1 MQAHPAGPRYAQMA
15 QELQAPVASTSGS
28 DPTLSRVWPES
39 AHRSESGEL
48 QIGGQGV
55 IQLASQYGTPLFLFD
70 EKDIRER
77 AREFVDAYLADNEH
91 GMVYYAAKAFL
102 SVAIAKW
109 VVEEG
114 LGIDVASGGELA
126 IAIRAGVP
134 GGKLL
139 MHGNNK
145 SEDEIRTALV
155 HGVARIVIDSFDEIV
170 RVAAIA
176 ADLNIVAKV
185 LVRATVGVE
194 AHTHE
199 FIATAHEDQK
209 FGLSVAEGD
218 VQEAVRRIA
227 KLPSL
232 HFVGLHSHI
241 GSQIFDSAGFEIA
254 ATRVVSVAYSIYD
267 IQGIECQEFNL
278 GGGMGIAYLPEDDP
292 LSVQAMA
299 KQVRDIVV
307 RECENVG
314 IPIPALCF
322 EPGRA
327 IVGRAGITLYEVGT
341 VKKVKLDHGERTY
354 ISVDGGMSDNIRTS
368 LYGAQYSV
376 ALVSR
381 NSFSEQVL
389 CRVVGKHCESGD
401 IVVRDA
407 WLPGDV
413 TPGDLIAVAATG
425 AYCRSMASNY
435 NQIPRPPVVS
445 VREGENQL
453 ILRRE
458 TFDDLLALDPFAG

>member
-1 MQAHPAGPRYAQMA
+1 MQAHPAGPRHAQMA
-15 QELQAPVASTSGS
+15 QELPASSPVA
-28 DPTLSRVWPES
+28 DPAQSHVWPQS
-39 AHRSESGEL
+39 AHRTDSGEFHV
-48 QIGGQGV
+48 GGQGV
-55 IQLASQYGTPLFLFD
+55 IQLAAEYGTPLFLFD
-70 EKDIRER
+70 ENDIRER
-77 AREFVDAYLADNEH
+77 AREFARAYLVDNER
-91 GMVYYAAKAFL
+91 GTVYYAAKAFL
-102 SVAIAKW
+102 SVAVAQW
-109 VVEEG
+109 VIEEG

-126 IAIRAGVP
+126 IAIRAGIP
-134 GGKLL
+134 GEKLL

-145 SEDEIRTALV
+145 SESEILAALDY
-155 HGVARIVIDSFDEIV
+155 GVGRIVIDSFDEIV

-209 FGLSVAEGD
+209 FGLSVQEGD
-218 VQEAVRRIA
+218 VEEAVRRIA
-227 KLPSL
+227 MLPSM
-232 HFVGLHSHI
+232 HFMGLHSHI

-254 ATRVVSVAYSIYD
+254 AARVVSVAYSIYD
-267 IQGIECQEFNL
+267 TQGIECQEFNL

-292 LSVQAMA
+292 LSVDTMA
-299 KQVRDIVV
+299 TQIREIVF
-307 RECENVG
+307 RECESVG
-314 IPIPALCF
+314 IPVPALCF

-341 VKKVKLDHGERTY
+341 VKRVKLDHGERTY
-354 ISVDGGMSDNIRTS
+354 VSVDGGMSDNIRTS

-381 NSFSEQVL
+381 SSIAEPIL

-407 WLPGDV
+407 WLPADL

-445 VREGENQL
+445 VREGKSQL